1 VGGRDGEGGGVVVV
15 VLWNVEALQRG
26 RTRGDDVNAEDVV
39 LEGTVLRWSA
49 FGPTSSESDD

>member
-1 VGGRDGEGGGVVVV
+1 VGGRDGEGGGGGVV

-26 RTRGDDVNAEDVV
+26 WTRGGDVNEENAV

-49 FGPTSSESDD
+49 FGPTSSASDD